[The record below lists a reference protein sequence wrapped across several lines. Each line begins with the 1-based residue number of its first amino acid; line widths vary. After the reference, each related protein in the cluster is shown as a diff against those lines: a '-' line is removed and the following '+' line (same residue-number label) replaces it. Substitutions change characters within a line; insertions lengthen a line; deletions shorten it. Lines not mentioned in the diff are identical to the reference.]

1 MKDRENSSFSYSYS
15 AKEREEIKNI
25 RDKYVLSEKGEEDG
39 MTKLR
44 RLDESVTSKA
54 TVIALVMG
62 IIGALV
68 MGTGMSLIM
77 TDLAKAIHMSS
88 DVALVVGIVLG
99 VLGMAVA
106 SLAYPVY
113 DLTVKKERERIA
125 PEIIRLTD
133 ELMK

>member
-1 MKDRENSSFSYSYS
+1 
-15 AKEREEIKNI
+15 
-25 RDKYVLSEKGEEDG
+25 